1 MRIPLSAPD
10 VNEEDIKAVSDVL
23 RTSRL
28 SLGPK
33 LEEFEHAIAAY
44 VGASDAVAVNSGT
57 SALHLCLRALGVGE
71 GDEVIIPSFA
81 FIAVANA
88 VRHERATPVFVDIES
103 DTLNLDPSRIESAIT
118 SPNKGHHRCA
128 YLRLPS
134 KPRSYS

>member
-57 SALHLCLRALGVGE
+57 SALHLCLGALGNYSFICFRCCRKRSSPRTGNPGLRRYRI
-71 GDEVIIPSFA
+71 GDA
-81 FIAVANA
+81 
-88 VRHERATPVFVDIES
+88 
-103 DTLNLDPSRIESAIT
+103 
-118 SPNKGHHRCA
+118 
-128 YLRLPS
+128 
-134 KPRSYS
+134 